1 MRIKFSDKC
10 IEDVV
15 KQMFT
20 LYQVTNVDKLVENN
34 LTPPQKKTILFLQ
47 DVSKKRFK

>member
-1 MRIKFSDKC
+1 MSVIRIKFSDKC

-20 LYQVTNVDKLVENN
+20 LYQVTNVVEKLVENN
-34 LTPPQKKTILFLQ
+34 LKN
-47 DVSKKRFK
+47 